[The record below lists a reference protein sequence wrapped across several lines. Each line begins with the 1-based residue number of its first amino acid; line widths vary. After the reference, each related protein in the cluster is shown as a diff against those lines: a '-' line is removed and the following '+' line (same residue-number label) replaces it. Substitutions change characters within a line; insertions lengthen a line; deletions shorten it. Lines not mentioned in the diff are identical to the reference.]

1 MVVMKMFNKMSTLSS
16 YNSFVFAYCRLKID
30 VCSLFSLQRYEKKLC
45 NLYNP
50 FSLSSMF
57 GFVFSCCR
65 CLLVEPI
72 VICMHCVNSKHI
84 AQRSD

>member
-1 MVVMKMFNKMSTLSS
+1 MFNKISALSS
-16 YNSFVFAYCRLKID
+16 YTGLVYAYCRFKIN
-30 VCSLFSLQRYEKKLC
+30 VCPLFSLQRYEKKLC

-50 FSLSSMF
+50 FSLSPMF

-72 VICMHCVNSKHI
+72 VKCMHCVNSKHI
-84 AQRSD
+84 AQGSD